1 MATIPDMNADS
12 TFAPL
17 PPIFAQLGLAYDDV
31 LLLPNETDVI
41 PSEVDTTT
49 HLTRNITM
57 KVPAISAAMDT
68 VTESDMAIA
77 MARNGGIGVLHRN
90 LSIDDQAAQVD
101 IVKRS
106 ESGMISDPLT
116 VSPDVTLADLDKLCG
131 RFHISGLPVVDKDSK
146 LVGIITNRD
155 MRFIASEDYDRL
167 KVSEVMTRENLITGP
182 SDISK
187 EDAHDLLAK
196 HKVEKLPLVDSEGH
210 LTGLITVKDFVKTE
224 QYPDATK
231 DEQGRLRVAAGI
243 GFLGDAYNRA
253 SALMEAGVDVLVVDT
268 ANGEAKLALD
278 MIRRLKSD
286 SAFNG
291 VDIIGGNV
299 ATRQGAQAMI
309 DAGVDAVKVGVGP
322 GSICTTRVVAGVG
335 VPQLTA
341 VYEAAQACRAAGVP
355 CIADGG
361 IHYSG
366 DIAKALVA
374 GASSV
379 MLGGTLAGCEEAPGE
394 KVLLHGKQY
403 KLYRGMGSLGAMA
416 KGSKDRYFQED
427 AKKLVAN
434 GCKVVCEGAN
444 MPSTPEAIAVYQDNG
459 LLYGPA
465 KAANAGGVAV
475 SGLEMS
481 QNSYRLSWTFE
492 EVDNK
497 LKSIMENI
505 VANSLAAAKEYGHEG
520 DLMLGAN
527 AAGFVKVANAMV
539 AQGVL

>member
-1 MATIPDMNADS
+1 MNADS
-12 TFAPL
+12 TYAPL

-106 ESGMISDPLT
+106 ESGMINDPLT

-131 RFHISGLPVVDKDSK
+131 RFHISGLPVVDNDNK

-182 SDISK
+182 SNISK

-196 HKVEKLPLVDSEGH
+196 HKVEKLPLVDDEGH

-286 SAFNG
+286 SAFKG

-374 GASSV
+374 GASTV

-416 KGSKDRYFQED
+416 PRGKKSYSKDRYFQADVTSNDKVVPEGVEGEVPYRGPLN
-427 AKKLVAN
+427 AVLYQMIGGLHQSMFYLGARTIAELKAN
-434 GCKVVCEGAN
+434 GQFVRIT
-444 MPSTPEAIAVYQDNG
+444 S
-459 LLYGPA
+459 
-465 KAANAGGVAV
+465 AGTWPFHP
-475 SGLEMS
+475 
-481 QNSYRLSWTFE
+481 YHRRW
-492 EVDNK
+492 
-497 LKSIMENI
+497 
-505 VANSLAAAKEYGHEG
+505 LA
-520 DLMLGAN
+520 
-527 AAGFVKVANAMV
+527 
-539 AQGVL
+539 

>member
-1 MATIPDMNADS
+1 MNADS
-12 TFAPL
+12 TYAPL

-106 ESGMISDPLT
+106 ESGMINDPLT

-131 RFHISGLPVVDKDSK
+131 RFHISGLPVVDNDNK

-182 SDISK
+182 SNISK

-196 HKVEKLPLVDSEGH
+196 HKVEKLPLVDDEGR

-253 SALMEAGVDVLVVDT
+253 SALMEAGVDVVVVDT

-286 SAFNG
+286 SAFKG

-374 GASSV
+374 GANTV

-416 KGSKDRYFQED
+416 PRGKKSYSKDRYFQAD
-427 AKKLVAN
+427 VTSN
-434 GCKVVCEGAN
+434 DKVVPEGVEGEVPYRGPLNAVLYQLIGGLHQSMFYVGAHN
-444 MPSTPEAIAVYQDNG
+444 IAELQEKGRFIRITDAGLRESHPHDIVMTTEAPNY
-459 LLYGPA
+459 
-465 KAANAGGVAV
+465 
-475 SGLEMS
+475 
-481 QNSYRLSWTFE
+481 T
-492 EVDNK
+492 
-497 LKSIMENI
+497 
-505 VANSLAAAKEYGHEG
+505 
-520 DLMLGAN
+520 
-527 AAGFVKVANAMV
+527 GFHN
-539 AQGVL
+539 

>member
-12 TFAPL
+12 TYAPL

-106 ESGMISDPLT
+106 ESGMINDPLT

-131 RFHISGLPVVDKDSK
+131 RFHISGLPVVDNDNK

-182 SDISK
+182 SNISK

-196 HKVEKLPLVDSEGH
+196 HKVEKLPLVDDEGH

-253 SALMEAGVDVLVVDT
+253 SALMEA
-268 ANGEAKLALD
+268 
-278 MIRRLKSD
+278 
-286 SAFNG
+286 
-291 VDIIGGNV
+291 GGNV

-374 GASSV
+374 GASTV

-416 KGSKDRYFQED
+416 PRGKKSYSKDRYFQAD
-427 AKKLVAN
+427 VTSN
-434 GCKVVCEGAN
+434 DKVVPEGVEGEVPYRGPLNAVLYQMIGGLHQSMFYIGAHN
-444 MPSTPEAIAVYQDNG
+444 IAEMPERGRFIRITDAGLRESHPHDIVMTAEAPNY
-459 LLYGPA
+459 
-465 KAANAGGVAV
+465 
-475 SGLEMS
+475 SGR
-481 QNSYRLSWTFE
+481 Q
-492 EVDNK
+492 
-497 LKSIMENI
+497 
-505 VANSLAAAKEYGHEG
+505 
-520 DLMLGAN
+520 
-527 AAGFVKVANAMV
+527 
-539 AQGVL
+539 

>member
-1 MATIPDMNADS
+1 MNADS
-12 TFAPL
+12 TYAPL

-106 ESGMISDPLT
+106 ESGMINDPLT

-131 RFHISGLPVVDKDSK
+131 RFHISGLPVVDNDNK

-182 SDISK
+182 SNISK

-196 HKVEKLPLVDSEGH
+196 HKVEKLPLVDDEGH

-286 SAFNG
+286 SAFKG

-374 GASSV
+374 GASTV

-416 KGSKDRYFQED
+416 PRGKKSYSKDRYFQADVTSNDKVVPEGIEGQVPYTGSL
-427 AKKLVAN
+427 AQVIYQLVGGLHQTMFYLGASTISQVKAN
-434 GCKVVCEGAN
+434 GRFVRITSAGLRESHPHDVQ
-444 MPSTPEAIAVYQDNG
+444 MTTEAPNYHSSSA
-459 LLYGPA
+459 
-465 KAANAGGVAV
+465 
-475 SGLEMS
+475 
-481 QNSYRLSWTFE
+481 R
-492 EVDNK
+492 
-497 LKSIMENI
+497 
-505 VANSLAAAKEYGHEG
+505 
-520 DLMLGAN
+520 
-527 AAGFVKVANAMV
+527 
-539 AQGVL
+539 